1 MLLQNRYEFLFYIQC
16 IDGNP
21 NGDPDTGGFP
31 RIDPED
37 RRGFITDTCLKRRIR
52 DYIQA
57 AFSGEPGMSIL
68 VQNGRASS
76 SAPAPGKVDM
86 PDDPCAK
93 IQDRLYAARQW
104 ICSRYFDARAF
115 GAVMTSG
122 PQSGQIRGPVQLA
135 FARSLDPV
143 LSIPV
148 TVARSSLL
156 HMSEDSPPWS
166 RRRAIAY
173 GLYEARGFLS
183 ANLARETGFSE
194 EDRDRLFEAILSM
207 YEYQRSSAGGQLSIV
222 SPLILFRHT
231 GTDSDAAQR
240 ARQARLGCAPAHR
253 LFELVSVSRKETAV
267 FPRSRFDYR
276 AQVRLSDLPDGVEM
290 GFFSRPGEP
299 VTWGRLPEQEDWF
312 EAV

>member
-1 MLLQNRYEFLFYIQC
+1 M
-16 IDGNP
+16 
-21 NGDPDTGGFP
+21 
-31 RIDPED
+31 RIPLH
-37 RRGFITDTCLKRRIR
+37 GAG
-52 DYIQA
+52 A
-57 AFSGEPGMSIL
+57 AP
-68 VQNGRASS
+68 
-76 SAPAPGKVDM
+76 
-86 PDDPCAK
+86 
-93 IQDRLYAARQW
+93 
-104 ICSRYFDARAF
+104 SRTAC
-115 GAVMTSG
+115 TK
-122 PQSGQIRGPVQLA
+122 P
-135 FARSLDPV
+135 
-143 LSIPV
+143 
-148 TVARSSLL
+148 
-156 HMSEDSPPWS
+156 
-166 RRRAIAY
+166 
-173 GLYEARGFLS
+173 RGFLS

-299 VTWGRLPEQEDWF
+299 VTWGRPSEQEDWF